1 MAAFWVVNRQSQKYI
16 DSLFSLDYDSQMT
29 EEYFAKY
36 IGIEVKQFRD
46 KLIQHIKNVKKS
58 VAERRHIRPVND
70 QVPFAEVQ
78 LTAQHNVLA
87 NEQQHTEQSEPIY
100 DTYLLEKVDSNTTP
114 DSTNMSHRGGEIDQD
129 AEQYQVKSPLLNA
142 ELFKTKEMIEKET
155 YNELSHRFLLLEK
168 HCISLELEIQ
178 QKDASFQSNKPGK
191 NQDAPEFRE
200 FFEINDL
207 KAQLQAKTTLICNLK
222 NQIKS
227 VKEASN
233 EAKVKNDIDVIETIN
248 IELEHS
254 VAKLLAANEQ
264 LHKENEHLKQTYKE
278 LYDSI
283 KKTRVQNKDNS
294 DSLISQINQKSVEN
308 ADLKAQIQEKVF
320 ANAALKNELRKLKG
334 NIVDSKFAKASILG
348 KPPLQPSRN
357 HLVVRQPNA
366 FTSERP
372 RMSRPRFA
380 SQVDEKNDLSK
391 TVTPHYLPKVRESAA
406 AKPHQVNAP
415 NYSRNSHKESYGS
428 NDMVH
433 AYFLE
438 DARKMTQD
446 KTRIPN
452 HRDMAST
459 RAHCTPNACTPK
471 PRNIYRSSPVSK
483 CSGGMS
489 NGEPLVDHSRN
500 SSFFLDSKQFV
511 CSICHKYIFN
521 TNHDDCITKILNKV
535 NSRAKV
541 QSLKIR
547 NNNPVEPKNHTH
559 KPGRQIGIGQRF
571 SLNKSSA
578 VHEKPH
584 TPRSCLRWKPT
595 GRIFKTVS
603 LRWIPTGK
611 MFTDSTTKIDS
622 KLPNGSNDDITN
634 LYECNQTLYFSA
646 GTSNSSAGTSV
657 NPVKERLRVYDSNVE
672 YLRANLDIKGMS
684 NSRRTSLSNID
695 YMLYPSLL
703 RTVTDWKGKPSL
715 RSTERSLLHDN
726 IVPKPDLALEL
737 GKSISLTEAEEE
749 AVAREVHATHARIVS
764 ESEPEPTQR
773 RQSGIAFRDSFIVS
787 KKRSSDSSKK
797 LKGIQTL
804 TPAEQEVADIMKALK
819 ESKKM
824 SKRQPGTRGSN
835 EGTGNILGVPDESIV
850 VSRASSEGTGSKPG
864 VPDEEKLILEWE
876 ADVDSEHFDRDD
888 NAGDDNEETKPDPEE
903 IYKTFAFVDAPGYI
917 SSDYGQISV
926 SPTPYVLP
934 SKKDYEILAVDPVGS
949 PSSTTIDQDEQSTS
963 TSPTNQEIQSQVTHQ
978 GPVPQFMA
986 PVRIS
991 SGPEPIMMTPGQLI
1005 SGLAPSPVPA
1015 TTYIPPTDKDLEIL
1029 FQPMFNEYFDQ
1040 STDGEPVPTAT
1051 VVNAPI
1057 VSTNTSVSTTIAQD
1071 APSTSHSLSSS
1082 QVHPPVFPQGVA
1094 ARPTIEDTSITQ
1106 ADLHP
1111 SVNPVAGE
1119 PSSAQSTLG
1128 DVSLAEPNQVTQPPD
1143 HLRRWTKDHP
1153 LDNIVGNPSRPV
1165 STRKQLASD
1174 AFVVLF
1180 HTELRSLLH
1189 DNIVP
1194 KPDLALE
1201 LGKSISLT
1209 EAEEE
1214 AVAREVHATHAR
1226 IVSES
1231 EPEPTQRRQ
1240 SGIAF
1245 RDSFIVSKKRSSDS
1259 SKKLKGIQTLTP
1271 AEQEAADIMKAL
1283 KESKK
1288 MSKRQPG
1295 TGGSNEG
1302 TGNILGVPDESTVI
1316 SRASSEGTGSKP
1328 GVPDEEKLIL

>member
-1 MAAFWVVNRQSQKYI
+1 MTWFEQLETHLHDLYLLNSPYAVDAFKPAFRSFFGEEHQTFKLKMFHNLDQLRLHLERENLHGVNAKTCLQALRTPLQEFPWPQMENELNALKENGSQLHDEILHEHQIKSSVKMQSQDIQINPVQAMDDNELSKSSLIKPENNNAFSKSEIETQMQRQEQKADMREAVDAGLVVTESSGKKPDKQDISSSSGNYI
-16 DSLFSLDYDSQMT
+16 TQAVDAD
-29 EEYFAKY
+29 
-36 IGIEVKQFRD
+36 IG
-46 KLIQHIKNVKKS
+46 
-58 VAERRHIRPVND
+58 PVND
-70 QVPFAEVQ
+70 EEPFAEVQ
-78 LTAQHNVLA
+78 LTALHNILA
-87 NEQQHTEQSEPIY
+87 NEQQHTEQSEPNY
-100 DTYLLEKVDSNTTP
+100 DTHLLETIDSNTTP
-114 DSTNMSHRGGEIDQD
+114 TSTNMCHRGGEIDQD
-129 AEQYQVKSPLLNA
+129 ALLNV
-142 ELFKTKEMIEKET
+142 ELLKM
-155 YNELSHRFLLLEK
+155 
-168 HCISLELEIQ
+168 
-178 QKDASFQSNKPGK
+178 KDMEESFHSNKPCK
-191 NQDAPEFRE
+191 NKEYPEFRE
-200 FFEINDL
+200 FFVINDL
-207 KAQLQAKTTLICNLK
+207 KAQLQAKTTLICDLK

-264 LHKENEHLKQTYKE
+264 LHKEKEHLKQTYKE
-278 LYDSI
+278 LYDTI

-372 RMSRPRFA
+372 RISRPRFA

-446 KTRIPN
+446 KTRIPS
-452 HRDMAST
+452 HKDMAST

-541 QSLKIR
+541 QSPKIR

-559 KPGRQIGIGQRF
+559 KPGRQNGIGQRF

-611 MFTDSTTKIDS
+611 VFIDSTTKVDS
-622 KLPNGSNDDITN
+622 EPPNGSNDDITN
-634 LYECNQTLYFSA
+634 PYECNQTLYVSA

-657 NPVKERLRVYDSNVE
+657 NPLKERLGQFKPRS
-672 YLRANLDIKGMS
+672 
-684 NSRRTSLSNID
+684 SLSD
-695 YMLYPSLL
+695 DVW
-703 RTVTDWKGKPSL
+703 TKQFKP
-715 RSTERSLLHDN
+715 RSSSNDVWTKQFKPRSSSNDRSLLHDN

-773 RQSGIAFRDSFIVS
+773 RQSGITFRDSFI
-787 KKRSSDSSKK
+787 
-797 LKGIQTL
+797 
-804 TPAEQEVADIMKALK
+804 M
-819 ESKKM
+819 
-824 SKRQPGTRGSN
+824 
-835 EGTGNILGVPDESIV
+835 
-850 VSRASSEGTGSKPG
+850 
-864 VPDEEKLILEWE
+864 
-876 ADVDSEHFDRDD
+876 
-888 NAGDDNEETKPDPEE
+888 
-903 IYKTFAFVDAPGYI
+903 
-917 SSDYGQISV
+917 
-926 SPTPYVLP
+926 
-934 SKKDYEILAVDPVGS
+934 
-949 PSSTTIDQDEQSTS
+949 
-963 TSPTNQEIQSQVTHQ
+963 
-978 GPVPQFMA
+978 
-986 PVRIS
+986 
-991 SGPEPIMMTPGQLI
+991 
-1005 SGLAPSPVPA
+1005 
-1015 TTYIPPTDKDLEIL
+1015 
-1029 FQPMFNEYFDQ
+1029 
-1040 STDGEPVPTAT
+1040 
-1051 VVNAPI
+1051 
-1057 VSTNTSVSTTIAQD
+1057 
-1071 APSTSHSLSSS
+1071 
-1082 QVHPPVFPQGVA
+1082 
-1094 ARPTIEDTSITQ
+1094 
-1106 ADLHP
+1106 
-1111 SVNPVAGE
+1111 
-1119 PSSAQSTLG
+1119 
-1128 DVSLAEPNQVTQPPD
+1128 
-1143 HLRRWTKDHP
+1143 
-1153 LDNIVGNPSRPV
+1153 
-1165 STRKQLASD
+1165 
-1174 AFVVLF
+1174 
-1180 HTELRSLLH
+1180 
-1189 DNIVP
+1189 
-1194 KPDLALE
+1194 
-1201 LGKSISLT
+1201 
-1209 EAEEE
+1209 
-1214 AVAREVHATHAR
+1214 
-1226 IVSES
+1226 
-1231 EPEPTQRRQ
+1231 
-1240 SGIAF
+1240 
-1245 RDSFIVSKKRSSDS
+1245 SKKRSSDS

-1295 TGGSNEG
+1295 SGGSNEG
-1302 TGNILGVPDESTVI
+1302 TGNILGVPNESTFV
-1316 SRASSEGTGSKP
+1316 SRALSEGN
-1328 GVPDEEKLIL
+1328 EEKLILEWEADVVSEHFDRDGNAGDDNEETKPDSE

>member
-1 MAAFWVVNRQSQKYI
+1 
-16 DSLFSLDYDSQMT
+16 
-29 EEYFAKY
+29 
-36 IGIEVKQFRD
+36 
-46 KLIQHIKNVKKS
+46 
-58 VAERRHIRPVND
+58 
-70 QVPFAEVQ
+70 
-78 LTAQHNVLA
+78 
-87 NEQQHTEQSEPIY
+87 
-100 DTYLLEKVDSNTTP
+100 
-114 DSTNMSHRGGEIDQD
+114 
-129 AEQYQVKSPLLNA
+129 
-142 ELFKTKEMIEKET
+142 
-155 YNELSHRFLLLEK
+155 
-168 HCISLELEIQ
+168 
-178 QKDASFQSNKPGK
+178 
-191 NQDAPEFRE
+191 
-200 FFEINDL
+200 
-207 KAQLQAKTTLICNLK
+207 
-222 NQIKS
+222 
-227 VKEASN
+227 
-233 EAKVKNDIDVIETIN
+233 
-248 IELEHS
+248 HS

-264 LHKENEHLKQTYKE
+264 LHKEKEHLKQTYKE
-278 LYDSI
+278 HYDTI

-541 QSLKIR
+541 QSPKIR

-584 TPRSCLRWKPT
+584 TLIGIHC
-595 GRIFKTVS
+595 I
-603 LRWIPTGK
+603 
-611 MFTDSTTKIDS
+611 S
-622 KLPNGSNDDITN
+622 KFPSIYIQL
-634 LYECNQTLYFSA
+634 FW
-646 GTSNSSAGTSV
+646 
-657 NPVKERLRVYDSNVE
+657 ER
-672 YLRANLDIKGMS
+672 
-684 NSRRTSLSNID
+684 
-695 YMLYPSLL
+695 
-703 RTVTDWKGKPSL
+703 
-715 RSTERSLLHDN
+715 RSLLHDN

-749 AVAREVHATHARIVS
+749 AVAREVHATHARILS

-773 RQSGIAFRDSFIVS
+773 RQKSNLLFNAQKIQKNPIFQISVDILNNTNFFRAFTASASVPAIYIKALAITPVIPAHPFVLPPSGNTVIDFVNELGYPEPVEIVS
-787 KKRSSDSSKK
+787 NIRQKQYHSTPDSAVHHTGDDFILGNLKLSQKVRTDEVILRKPHKKVQREQPATKRALPKKEPTQTTNPVKPSKPAPAPTKKPSKHKLPQKVRKGKPTSQLVDEDDEAQQESVPQEEGDDPDLELAKKMILDAHQEKGEGRAPVGGVTIRDPVSETTPKLPEVVGKGKAIVTEEQVAHSLIDLSKKKRNTDQFILVRQAAAPKGDKDQGEVDSSRVTSGVSIPVSTQAHEALAGPDPEPMQEDQTGSDSGKVHVSLAGPNPEHMDDEFLGHSLHQQIPFYLHSARSLLHDNIVPKPDLALELGKSISLTEAEEEAVAREVHATHARIKRSSDSSKK

-804 TPAEQEVADIMKALK
+804 TPAEQEAADIMKALK
-819 ESKKM
+819 ESKKI

-835 EGTGNILGVPDESIV
+835 EGTGNILGVPDESTI

-888 NAGDDNEETKPDPEE
+888 NAGDDNEETGAGDDNADPAE
-903 IYKTFAFVDAPGYI
+903 IYK
-917 SSDYGQISV
+917 
-926 SPTPYVLP
+926 
-934 SKKDYEILAVDPVGS
+934 
-949 PSSTTIDQDEQSTS
+949 
-963 TSPTNQEIQSQVTHQ
+963 
-978 GPVPQFMA
+978 
-986 PVRIS
+986 
-991 SGPEPIMMTPGQLI
+991 
-1005 SGLAPSPVPA
+1005 
-1015 TTYIPPTDKDLEIL
+1015 
-1029 FQPMFNEYFDQ
+1029 
-1040 STDGEPVPTAT
+1040 
-1051 VVNAPI
+1051 
-1057 VSTNTSVSTTIAQD
+1057 
-1071 APSTSHSLSSS
+1071 
-1082 QVHPPVFPQGVA
+1082 
-1094 ARPTIEDTSITQ
+1094 
-1106 ADLHP
+1106 
-1111 SVNPVAGE
+1111 
-1119 PSSAQSTLG
+1119 
-1128 DVSLAEPNQVTQPPD
+1128 
-1143 HLRRWTKDHP
+1143 
-1153 LDNIVGNPSRPV
+1153 
-1165 STRKQLASD
+1165 
-1174 AFVVLF
+1174 
-1180 HTELRSLLH
+1180 
-1189 DNIVP
+1189 
-1194 KPDLALE
+1194 
-1201 LGKSISLT
+1201 
-1209 EAEEE
+1209 
-1214 AVAREVHATHAR
+1214 
-1226 IVSES
+1226 
-1231 EPEPTQRRQ
+1231 
-1240 SGIAF
+1240 
-1245 RDSFIVSKKRSSDS
+1245 
-1259 SKKLKGIQTLTP
+1259 
-1271 AEQEAADIMKAL
+1271 
-1283 KESKK
+1283 
-1288 MSKRQPG
+1288 
-1295 TGGSNEG
+1295 
-1302 TGNILGVPDESTVI
+1302 
-1316 SRASSEGTGSKP
+1316 
-1328 GVPDEEKLIL
+1328 